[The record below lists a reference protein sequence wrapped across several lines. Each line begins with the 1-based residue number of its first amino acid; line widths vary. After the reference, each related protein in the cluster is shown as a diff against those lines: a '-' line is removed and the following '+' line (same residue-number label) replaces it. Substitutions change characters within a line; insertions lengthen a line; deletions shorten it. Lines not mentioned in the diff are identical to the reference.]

1 MTMKQFTS
9 ASAGK
14 YIKSLEDRKSH
25 ILGAERRDKT
35 YRCSANEEPE
45 APAYDY
51 RATRDEVAAID
62 AEVLA
67 VRHALHLFNNSAVL
81 PTCGLTI
88 DEALIK
94 LAMMNKELAILG
106 QMRGVPAKSR
116 LSASRWDSS
125 GCVEYEY
132 ANFDPAEAE
141 RDYLAVSARIAEL
154 QLEIDLANQT
164 STFEV
169 DV

>member
-1 MTMKQFTS
+1 MTRQFTS

-25 ILGAERRDKT
+25 ILAAERRDKT
-35 YRCSANEEPE
+35 YQCSFGEKPE

-51 RATRDEVAAID
+51 CATRDEVAAID

-81 PTCGLTI
+81 PGCGMTI

-94 LAMMNKELAILG
+94 LAMMNKELAILSE
-106 QMRGVPAKSR
+106 MRGTPAKRR
-116 LSASRWDSS
+116 LSSNRWDSS
-125 GCVEYEY
+125 ARVEFEY

-141 RDYLAVSARIAEL
+141 RDYLALSAQIADL

-164 STFEV
+164 NTFEV
-169 DV
+169 GV

>member
-1 MTMKQFTS
+1 MTKQFTS

-14 YIKSLEDRKSH
+14 YIKSLEDKKAH
-25 ILGAERRDKT
+25 ILGAERRDST
-35 YRCSANEEPE
+35 YQCSTGEEPE

-51 RATRDEVAAID
+51 RVTRDEVAAID

-81 PTCGLTI
+81 PGCGLTI

-94 LAMMNKELAILG
+94 LAMMGKELAILSELRRTPVK
-106 QMRGVPAKSR
+106 QR

-125 GCVEYEY
+125 GRVEYEY
-132 ANFDPAEAE
+132 VNFDPAEAE
-141 RDYLAVSARIAEL
+141 RDYLDLSSRIADL
-154 QLEIDLANQT
+154 QLEIDLVNQT
-164 STFEV
+164 NAFEV
-169 DV
+169 EV

>member
-1 MTMKQFTS
+1 MTKQFTS

-14 YIKSLEDRKSH
+14 YIKTLEDRKSY
-25 ILGAERRDKT
+25 LLSAERRDKT
-35 YRCSANEEPE
+35 YQCAIDEEPE
-45 APAYDY
+45 VPAYDY
-51 RATRDEVAAID
+51 RATRDEVASID

-81 PTCGLTI
+81 PGCGLTI

-94 LAMMNKELAILG
+94 LAMMGRELAILSD
-106 QMRGVPAKSR
+106 MRGTPVKRR
-116 LSASRWDSS
+116 LGTNRWDSN
-125 GCVEYEY
+125 GLVEFEY

-141 RDYLAVSARIAEL
+141 QDYLDLSARIADL

-164 STFEV
+164 NTFEV

>member
-1 MTMKQFTS
+1 MTIRPL
-9 ASAGK
+9 GK
-14 YIKSLEDRKSH
+14 KLPRSMSRFLS
-25 ILGAERRDKT
+25 
-35 YRCSANEEPE
+35 
-45 APAYDY
+45 
-51 RATRDEVAAID
+51 
-62 AEVLA
+62 

-81 PTCGLTI
+81 PGCGLTI

-94 LAMMNKELAILG
+94 LAMMNKELAILSE
-106 QMRGVPAKSR
+106 MRGTAVKRR
-116 LSASRWDSS
+116 LSTNRWDS
-125 GCVEYEY
+125 GGHVEYEY

-141 RDYLAVSARIAEL
+141 RDYLDLAAQIADL